1 MIITCPSC
9 DKKFN
14 VDASLIPN
22 EGRFLQCSF
31 CKKKWYFKLDD
42 KKPENE
48 YIKKD
53 IKIKKINPKENIP
66 SEVDKIISEAEKI
79 KTTNTISVS
88 KNQQNFKFINFLF
101 LSVITFTALILILDT
116 FKLQINIALTGF
128 NLLLDNFYESLKDIY
143 LFEKSD
149 SRQFTMS
156 QNETET
162 YGKEIS
168 FLEQIISNIGLP
180 GLGQGPIIGSGKA
193 DK

>member
-1 MIITCPSC
+1 MIITCPC
-9 DKKFN
+9 GDKKFN

-143 LFEKSD
+143 LFLKD
-149 SRQFTMS
+149 LVR
-156 QNETET
+156 
-162 YGKEIS
+162 
-168 FLEQIISNIGLP
+168 
-180 GLGQGPIIGSGKA
+180 
-193 DK
+193 